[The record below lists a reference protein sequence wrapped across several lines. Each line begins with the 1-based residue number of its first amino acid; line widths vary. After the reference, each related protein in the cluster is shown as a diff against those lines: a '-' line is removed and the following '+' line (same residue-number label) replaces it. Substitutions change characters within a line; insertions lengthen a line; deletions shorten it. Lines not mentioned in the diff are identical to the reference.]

1 MSDDSIKRLLNLPDE
16 VYTANK
22 SAIDELSTITQDQLK
37 SLLSSQLESI
47 PSELEYIIPLV
58 VVKRYRRLGNEGL
71 ATYSQSEQSKTYLQT
86 SDFDEFM
93 TAIEKANDNANT
105 TRPTTWFI

>member
-1 MSDDSIKRLLNLPDE
+1 MNNDRIKRLLNLPDD

-22 SAIDELSTITQDQLK
+22 DTIDELSTVTQDQLK
-37 SLLSSQLESI
+37 SLLSSQLSGI
-47 PSELEYIIPLV
+47 PSELEYIVPLV